1 MKQRAKYK
9 IIQSLI
15 ELLEEYPFED
25 ITIKMIC
32 AYSNVNRSTF
42 YDHFQDKYHLLERIQ
57 NYHLD
62 KYKALLNSFYHDFH
76 SIKQDQK
83 KMYKFFL
90 LVASYIKR
98 REAFYKATLITHPN
112 KDIALDYINETRDCY
127 EKVMNRYET
136 SIQNKHMFVVYS
148 VGGQAGII
156 IDWLRRGCV
165 ESPKVIAEGLLAN
178 TIKLQR

>member
-57 NYHLD
+57 NYHLN
-62 KYKALLNSFYHDFH
+62 KYKALLNSFIMTF
-76 SIKQDQK
+76 IALNK
-83 KMYKFFL
+83 
-90 LVASYIKR
+90 IKR
-98 REAFYKATLITHPN
+98 KCINSFYLLQVISN
-112 KDIALDYINETRDCY
+112 
-127 EKVMNRYET
+127 
-136 SIQNKHMFVVYS
+136 
-148 VGGQAGII
+148 VG
-156 IDWLRRGCV
+156 
-165 ESPKVIAEGLLAN
+165 KLL
-178 TIKLQR
+178 